1 MTTEERLARVE
12 KLTRRW
18 QLGFMTLSALVL
30 VLGAYVTYRE
40 LTVAR
45 VIRAQK
51 LQIVGE
57 RGETLI
63 EMKRDDAGD
72 AHISTYNS
80 KGSLMV
86 SVNTTLTGG
95 AVWLY
100 NQLGKPIVGMQ
111 SNKFHSG
118 SLTVSDH
125 DGNVQGRM
133 TGGQTANPTQNR
145 AQMSG
150 GHYYY

>member
-12 KLTRRW
+12 KMTRRW
-18 QLGFMTLSALVL
+18 QLGFMTLSGLVL
-30 VLGAYVTYRE
+30 LLGSYVAYRE
-40 LTVAR
+40 LTVAK

-51 LQIVGE
+51 IQIVGE
-57 RGETLI
+57 RGDTLI

-72 AHISTYNS
+72 ANISTYNS

-118 SLTVSDH
+118 TLTVSDH

-133 TGGQTANPTQNR
+133 TGGQTASPSR
-145 AQMSG
+145 PVMSNS
-150 GHYYY
+150 HYPQYY